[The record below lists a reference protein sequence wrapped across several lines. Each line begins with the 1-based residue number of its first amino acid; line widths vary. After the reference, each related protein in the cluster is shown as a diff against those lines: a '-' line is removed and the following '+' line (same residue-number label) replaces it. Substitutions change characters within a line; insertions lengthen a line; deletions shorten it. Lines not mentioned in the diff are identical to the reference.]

1 VAYRPNQPIQLNA
14 YDVLTGF
21 ITRSPTSVLALNKGI
36 GAIPVGGA
44 FDAYDRFGV
53 VTGSL
58 GTDMVFPALLGA
70 HRVVLLAEL
79 GFSQVNGLPDT
90 SVLRYGRSLPYNG
103 AAYAGGAPC
112 ADAVSGK
119 TCTSDGYI
127 SARAWG
133 WKMRV
138 TATYPQAL
146 WGITLTPSIL
156 LAKDVQGYSYDGAF
170 SEGRSLIRPAVRA
183 EIDKIYFAEIQY
195 NRFSGGRYN
204 LLADRDFVSVMA
216 GVRF

>member
-1 VAYRPNQPIQLNA
+1 MKTTIK
-14 YDVLTGF
+14 
-21 ITRSPTSVLALNKGI
+21 ALI
-36 GAIPVGGA
+36 FWASSAACLPSFA
-44 FDAYDRFGV
+44 ADF
-53 VTGSL
+53 SL
-58 GTDMVFPALLGA
+58 GDGLRGQLSGMVTWGA
-70 HRVVLLAEL
+70 QFRTEAA
-79 GFSQVNGLPDT
+79 SPDVYADWPSR
-90 SVLRYGRSLPYNG
+90 SVPG
-103 AAYAGGAPC
+103 AAKGTLQGQAGGAPC